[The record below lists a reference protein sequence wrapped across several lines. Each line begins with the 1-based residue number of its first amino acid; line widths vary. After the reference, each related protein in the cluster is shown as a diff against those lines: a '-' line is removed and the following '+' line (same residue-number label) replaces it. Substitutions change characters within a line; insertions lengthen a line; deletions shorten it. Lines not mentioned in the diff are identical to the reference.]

1 MGKFTLPY
9 FTLPDQRWALEQT
22 RAAQRPEVS
31 GTLGR
36 GASAP
41 RMICLPVVAK
51 VVVNVGVSGQAAEFR
66 TTRVVVC
73 ASGIRVPNAE
83 EETVVGA
90 GCDRT

>member
-1 MGKFTLPY
+1 
-9 FTLPDQRWALEQT
+9 
-22 RAAQRPEVS
+22 
-31 GTLGR
+31 
-36 GASAP
+36 
-41 RMICLPVVAK
+41 MICLPVVAK